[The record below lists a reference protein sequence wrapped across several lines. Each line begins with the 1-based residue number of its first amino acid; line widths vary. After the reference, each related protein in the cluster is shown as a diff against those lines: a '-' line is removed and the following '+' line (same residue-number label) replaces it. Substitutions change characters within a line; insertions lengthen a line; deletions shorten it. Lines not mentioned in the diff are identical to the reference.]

1 MACDGS
7 QHLIAQTTRGGRIG
21 ERVASVPR
29 WRYREYGERLA
40 LVASGVCPNFLYGD
54 PLLYTLRVSTR
65 YDEPTALFCKYC
77 LWEHIVYN
85 GRNYIMDPLTGWWE
99 QDFEYCYCIYL
110 DRCGCLLR
118 MGIPYFVQGSF
129 ELHICDV
136 CSNNGIFDME
146 ERYAGFANIICQA
159 AFRPLRALVV
169 FWRGQSDSKK
179 LHTLGQFLRMKDWL
193 RLRLLKRMAVPG
205 SPSCLHHVVDTI
217 AWLAEKKT
225 CLANALN
232 LFSTWGKY
240 SHPDCGRIWY
250 FNSETEETF
259 FEDDPGLWSVYV
271 TPGDGRRWWWYE
283 SGRKRWFYDDEADH
297 WSLRLKHPINEC
309 LVKTFPME
317 AVRSRRLRVR
327 NASNGEELLVPRPF
341 NHVDRGT
348 TIKDVFAAVSR
359 ALPWPHEFMQ
369 LLIGDK
375 AFDFPHRLDKQEHL
389 DTLLM
394 SLISSSGFE
403 RLSDVIPEITVS
415 YLRWIPT
422 DFRAPD
428 AEGYCL
434 CNFGG
439 CCTVCNVPS
448 NQICGGCGN
457 NGCCRTGSCGC
468 DCCCEGYKD
477 FQPQRR
483 CPILGCR
490 PEWAQNGVSHGL
502 ASSDEI

>member
-1 MACDGS
+1 MGRLWRGHFGPNHLQRSLAIHPRATILVHSSTYFTRPGSANRMACDGS
-7 QHLIAQTTRGGRIG
+7 QHLIAETTRGGRIG

-29 WRYREYGERLA
+29 WRYREYGERCA

-146 ERYAGFANIICQA
+146 ERYAGFADIICQA

-232 LFSTWGKY
+232 LFSTWESIHILTLAEYGISIAKRRRHFSKMIQDY
-240 SHPDCGRIWY
+240 
-250 FNSETEETF
+250 
-259 FEDDPGLWSVYV
+259 GL
-271 TPGDGRRWWWYE
+271 
-283 SGRKRWFYDDEADH
+283 FM
-297 WSLRLKHPINEC
+297 LRLA
-309 LVKTFPME
+309 M
-317 AVRSRRLRVR
+317 AVD
-327 NASNGEELLVPRPF
+327 GG
-341 NHVDRGT
+341 GT
-348 TIKDVFAAVSR
+348 KAAVSVGS
-359 ALPWPHEFMQ
+359 MTMK
-369 LLIGDK
+369 LIIG
-375 AFDFPHRLDKQEHL
+375 HL
-389 DTLLM
+389 G
-394 SLISSSGFE
+394 SS
-403 RLSDVIPEITVS
+403 I
-415 YLRWIPT
+415 
-422 DFRAPD
+422 
-428 AEGYCL
+428 
-434 CNFGG
+434 
-439 CCTVCNVPS
+439 
-448 NQICGGCGN
+448 Q
-457 NGCCRTGSCGC
+457 
-468 DCCCEGYKD
+468 
-477 FQPQRR
+477 
-483 CPILGCR
+483 
-490 PEWAQNGVSHGL
+490 
-502 ASSDEI
+502 